1 MAVEIE
7 RKFLVRNESWRKDVQ
22 ENFSIKQ
29 GYLNSDTARNVRV
42 RIKGE
47 KGFLTIKG
55 KTKNISRVE
64 FEYEIPLFDAKELIK
79 LCVKPIIEKVRH
91 EIVYDGN
98 TWEIDEFF
106 GENKGLVIAELEL
119 KSEHQIYNSP
129 EWIGKEVSNDSRFY
143 NSSLIQ
149 NPYSLWE

>member
-22 ENFSIKQ
+22 KIFSIKQ
-29 GYLNSDTARNVRV
+29 GYLNSDTERNVRV

-64 FEYEIPLFDAKELIK
+64 FEYEIPLFDAEELIK

-98 TWEIDEFF
+98 IWEIDEFF

-149 NPYSLWE
+149 NPFSLWK